1 MLGLRQ
7 IWRAFGATVDEK
19 ENSMN
24 VTTCLAE
31 TYVALRAR
39 RTAFVLLAQVLVV
52 ATGQWMPAYASAAPS
67 GVGGATIAK
76 AFSPATI
83 PSGATSTI
91 TLTLTN
97 GNGIILTNA
106 AFTDALTN
114 MTISG
119 AQAAGG
125 TCAGAGTN
133 NFANNATSL
142 AFSGMSL
149 AASSSCTVTVLVT
162 SSTLG
167 ANPNSTSGVTTTQ
180 SGTGVGS
187 NVATLTVTTMPV
199 ELQSFGVH

>member
-1 MLGLRQ
+1 
-7 IWRAFGATVDEK
+7 
-19 ENSMN
+19 MN
-24 VTTCLAE
+24 VTTCLAD
-31 TYVALRAR
+31 TYLALHAR
-39 RTAFVLLAQVLVV
+39 KPALVLLAQILVV

-67 GVGGATIAK
+67 GFAVVTIAK
-76 AFSPATI
+76 AFSPASI

-97 GNGIILTNA
+97 GNGVILTNA
-106 AFTDALTN
+106 TFTDALTN
-114 MTISG
+114 MAISG

-125 TCAGAGTN
+125 TCGGAATN

-142 AFSGMSL
+142 AFSGLSL
-149 AASSSCTVTVLVT
+149 PASSSCTVTVLVS

-167 ANPNSTSGVTTTQ
+167 PNPNSTSGVTAQ
-180 SGTGVGS
+180 NSTGVGS